1 MNLANA
7 FTPERLQEAWNC
19 LLTEFPFAVWE
30 TIYSTLLATFFAI
43 VLGLPLGVI
52 LVTGERKGVRPLP
65 GPFMTFLNVL
75 INFLRSVPFII
86 LMVMIIPLTR
96 VIIGTSVGTLASVV
110 PLTVAAFP
118 FIARLVESSLR
129 EINPN
134 IIETAQ
140 SMGATP
146 FQIIVHV
153 MLPESVPSLI
163 TNFTLAI
170 TTIMGYTAMS
180 GAVGGGGLGKLALA
194 YGYQR
199 YRYAILYL
207 AVIVLVIITQMIQSF
222 GTWLA
227 AKLDKRLKNQ

>member
-1 MNLANA
+1 MNFANA
-7 FTPERLQEAWNC
+7 FTPEKLSEAWD
-19 LLTEFPFAVWE
+19 LILHSFPIALWE
-30 TIYSTLLATFFAI
+30 TVYATLLATLFAI
-43 VLGLPLGVI
+43 LIGLPLGMI
-52 LVTGERKGVRPLP
+52 LVAGDKNGVLPLP
-65 GPFMTFLNVL
+65 APFMKVLNVF
-75 INFLRSVPFII
+75 INLLRSVPFII
-86 LMVMIIPLTR
+86 LMVMVIPLTR
-96 VIIGTSVGTLASVV
+96 AIVGTSVGTAASIV

-118 FIARLVESSLR
+118 FVARLVESSLR

-146 FQIIVHV
+146 MQILLRV

-170 TTIMGYTAMS
+170 TTILGYTAMS
-180 GAVGGGGLGKLALA
+180 GAVGGGGLGMIAIA

-199 YRYAILYL
+199 YRYAVLYA
-207 AVIVLVIITQMIQSF
+207 AVIVLVIVVQVIQSF

-227 AKLDKRLKNQ
+227 AKCDKRLKH

>member
-1 MNLANA
+1 MNFANA
-7 FTPERLQEAWNC
+7 FTPERLQEAWDC
-19 LLTEFPFAVWE
+19 LLNEFPFAIWE
-30 TIYSTLLATFFAI
+30 TLYSTLLATFFAI
-43 VLGLPLGVI
+43 VLGLPLGI
-52 LVTGERKGVRPLP
+52 LLVTGEKKGVRPLP
-65 GPFMTFLNVL
+65 AVVMNVLNVL

-96 VIIGTSVGTLASVV
+96 AIVGTSVGTLASVV

-118 FIARLVESSLR
+118 FISRLVESSLR

-146 FQIIVHV
+146 LQIVLHV

-199 YRYAILYL
+199 YRYAVLYL
-207 AVIVLVIITQMIQSF
+207 AVIVLVIITQIIQSF

-227 AKLDKRLKNQ
+227 RKCDKRLKNK